1 MDQDESRI
9 LEGLDLALR
18 FEAIRPKIDVIV
30 ARVEQKLRE
39 APDDVLAW
47 EPIPLVLYT
56 APLPETVRS
65 SWVFILRAN
74 TSSGAERHPNSH
86 QRMMSYRG
94 SGDFQTRPEG
104 DWCSHPLT
112 SEMTAPITER
122 WISIPPNV
130 WHQGVV
136 PGENW
141 VVVSFQTVAEHE
153 LIEERPDTEGQ
164 DFVRQRKYV
173 GESPSRYPN

>member
-1 MDQDESRI
+1 MDQEESRI
-9 LEGLDLALR
+9 LEALDVAVR
-18 FEAIRPKIDVIV
+18 AEAIRPKIEAIV

-39 APDDVLAW
+39 SSDAVLAW
-47 EPIPLVLYT
+47 EPVPLDFYT
-56 APLPETVRS
+56 APLPETIRS

-74 TSSGAERHPNSH
+74 TATGAERHPNSH

-104 DWCSHPLT
+104 DWRSHLLT
-112 SEMTAPITER
+112 SDPTAPIAER
-122 WISIPPNV
+122 WISIPPRV

-141 VVVSFQTVAEHE
+141 VVVSFQTAAEHE
-153 LIEERPDTEGQ
+153 LIEERPVTEGK
-164 DFVRQRKYV
+164 DAVRQKKYA
-173 GESPSRYPN
+173 